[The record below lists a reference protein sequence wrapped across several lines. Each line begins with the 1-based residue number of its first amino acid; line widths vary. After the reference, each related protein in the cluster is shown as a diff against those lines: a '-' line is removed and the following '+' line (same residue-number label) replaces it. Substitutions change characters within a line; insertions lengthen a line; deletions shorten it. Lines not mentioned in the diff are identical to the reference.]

1 MSFLLKSANTKN
13 PQEQIEERIKYF
25 LKYQPSNNKKQ
36 KNLKRFQNNDNYSTL
51 IDPINVKNEKIYQNV
66 YSRNNNNNNMNNNNL
81 NPTKDKLNESSLST
95 QTVNNIAELPIKKS
109 VSIQVS
115 KELAKYTEPKFKKTE
130 FLKLPQK
137 FSLFNENDKQNNITE
152 LNKNENNNNNKD
164 KLKNRHRYTN
174 SELELLETDEK
185 VSQKQ
190 IEEITNNNISN
201 LSLNSIEDIYTNNN
215 ILFIF
220 HFLINIEKCYQE
232 LSKDLKGNGLKNLDY
247 KLKVAYSYLNII
259 MDEKNLLSKIFL
271 YNEDDINEFLI
282 RELCL
287 YLSVLFLDN
296 FANELNA
303 SNLNEFLTC
312 HSHRYCHINLLYVI
326 MLVIKKIEEAISENK
341 IKFDENSLQY
351 NDYQNCKSLIENSS
365 DKINENKYKE
375 NFHTNNK
382 IIKNIFLNI
391 LNIFRDIN
399 DNITQNILEI
409 FNLSK
414 TSKFRTIIINHIKTN
429 FLINEKINEV
439 LKKYLSPEDSEP
451 KNNNNKNTEDYSQN
465 EEDSKNTS
473 PTQIIKEPFLP
484 PKKKDDQRE
493 YCLVLDLD
501 ETLVHFFEDNYEA
514 YVKVRMGAENFI
526 TVLSQFCEIVIFTA
540 STKYYCNIVIEG
552 LDCKNLIDYK
562 LYREYTYDYNG
573 INVKDLSKLGR
584 DLTKIIIIDNIEENY
599 IFQPNNGLNIIDFE
613 GDENDNELQFLLQ
626 DLLEIVSVPGK
637 NVLHELPRIRKNM
650 QKRYSN
656 MI

>member
-51 IDPINVKNEKIYQNV
+51 IDPINIKNEKIYQNV
-66 YSRNNNNNNMNNNNL
+66 YSRNNNNNNINNNNNL

-296 FANELNA
+296 FANELNG

-312 HSHRYCHINLLYVI
+312 HRYCHINLLYVI

-451 KNNNNKNTEDYSQN
+451 KNNNNKNSEDYSQN

>member
-1 MSFLLKSANTKN
+1 MSFQLKSANTKN

-25 LKYQPSNNKKQ
+25 LKYQPLNNKKQ

-51 IDPINVKNEKIYQNV
+51 IDPINIKNEKIYQNV
-66 YSRNNNNNNMNNNNL
+66 YSRNNKNINDNNP

-95 QTVNNIAELPIKKS
+95 QTVNKVAEVPIKKS
-109 VSIQVS
+109 ISIQVS

-137 FSLFNENDKQNNITE
+137 FTLFNENDKQNNITE
-152 LNKNENNNNNKD
+152 LNKNENNNKD
-164 KLKNRHRYTN
+164 KLKNKHRYTN

-303 SNLNEFLTC
+303 NNLNEFLTC
-312 HSHRYCHINLLYVI
+312 HRYCHINLLYVI

-351 NDYQNCKSLIENSS
+351 IDYQNCKSLIENSS
-365 DKINENKYKE
+365 DKINPNKYKE

-439 LKKYLSPEDSEP
+439 LKKYLSPEDSLP
-451 KNNNNKNTEDYSQN
+451 KDNNKNKNNEDYSQKN
-465 EEDSKNTS
+465 DEDSKNTNS
-473 PTQIIKEPFLP
+473 IQVVKEPFLP

-540 STKYYCNIVIEG
+540 STKYYCDIVIDG

-562 LYREYTYDYNG
+562 LYRDYTYDYNG

-584 DLTKIIIIDNIEENY
+584 DLNKIIIIDNIEENY

-637 NVLHELPRIRKNM
+637 NVLKELPRIRKNM

-656 MI
+656 MV

>member
-1 MSFLLKSANTKN
+1 MSFQLKSANTKN

-25 LKYQPSNNKKQ
+25 LKYQPLNNKKQ

-51 IDPINVKNEKIYQNV
+51 IDPINIKNEKIYQNV
-66 YSRNNNNNNMNNNNL
+66 YSRNNKNINDNNL

-95 QTVNNIAELPIKKS
+95 QTVNKVAEVPIKKS
-109 VSIQVS
+109 ISIQVS

-137 FSLFNENDKQNNITE
+137 FTLFNENDKQNNITE
-152 LNKNENNNNNKD
+152 LNKNENNNKD
-164 KLKNRHRYTN
+164 KLKNKHRYTN

-271 YNEDDINEFLI
+271 FNKDDINEFLI

-303 SNLNEFLTC
+303 NNLNEFLTC
-312 HSHRYCHINLLYVI
+312 HRYCHINLLYVI

-351 NDYQNCKSLIENSS
+351 IDYQNCKSLIENSS
-365 DKINENKYKE
+365 DKINPNKYKE

-439 LKKYLSPEDSEP
+439 LKKYLSPEDSLP
-451 KNNNNKNTEDYSQN
+451 KDNNKNKNNEDYSQKN
-465 EEDSKNTS
+465 DEDSKNTNS
-473 PTQIIKEPFLP
+473 IQVVKEPFLP

-540 STKYYCNIVIEG
+540 STKYYCDIVIDG

-562 LYREYTYDYNG
+562 LYRDYTYDYNG

-584 DLTKIIIIDNIEENY
+584 DLNKIIIIDNIEENY

-637 NVLHELPRIRKNM
+637 NVLKELPRIRKNM

-656 MI
+656 MV

>member
-51 IDPINVKNEKIYQNV
+51 IDPINIKNEKIYQNV
-66 YSRNNNNNNMNNNNL
+66 YSRNNNNNNINNNNNL

-296 FANELNA
+296 FANELNG

-312 HSHRYCHINLLYVI
+312 HRYCHINLLYVI

>member
-51 IDPINVKNEKIYQNV
+51 IDPINIKNEKIYQNV
-66 YSRNNNNNNMNNNNL
+66 YSRNNNNNNINNNNNL

-137 FSLFNENDKQNNITE
+137 FSLFNENDKQSNNTE
-152 LNKNENNNNNKD
+152 FNKNENNNNNKD

-296 FANELNA
+296 FANELNG

-312 HSHRYCHINLLYVI
+312 HRYCHINLLYVI

-473 PTQIIKEPFLP
+473 QTQIIKEPFLP

>member
-1 MSFLLKSANTKN
+1 MSFQLKSANTKN

-25 LKYQPSNNKKQ
+25 LKYQPLNNKKQ

-51 IDPINVKNEKIYQNV
+51 IDPINIKNEKIYQNV
-66 YSRNNNNNNMNNNNL
+66 YSRNNKNINDNNP

-95 QTVNNIAELPIKKS
+95 QTVNKVTEVPIKKS
-109 VSIQVS
+109 ISIQVS

-137 FSLFNENDKQNNITE
+137 FTLFNENDKQNNITE
-152 LNKNENNNNNKD
+152 LNKNENNNKD
-164 KLKNRHRYTN
+164 KLKNKHRYTN

-303 SNLNEFLTC
+303 NNLNEFLTC
-312 HSHRYCHINLLYVI
+312 HRYCHINLLYVI

-351 NDYQNCKSLIENSS
+351 IDYQNCKSLIENSS
-365 DKINENKYKE
+365 DKINPNKYKE

-439 LKKYLSPEDSEP
+439 LKKYLSPEDSLP
-451 KNNNNKNTEDYSQN
+451 KDNNKNKNNEDYSQKN
-465 EEDSKNTS
+465 DEDSKNTNS
-473 PTQIIKEPFLP
+473 IQVVKEPFLP

-540 STKYYCNIVIEG
+540 STKYYCDIVIDG

-562 LYREYTYDYNG
+562 LYRDYTYDYNG

-584 DLTKIIIIDNIEENY
+584 DLNKIIIIDNIEENY

-637 NVLHELPRIRKNM
+637 NVLKELPRIRKNM

-656 MI
+656 MV

>member
-51 IDPINVKNEKIYQNV
+51 IDPINIKNEKIYQNV
-66 YSRNNNNNNMNNNNL
+66 YSRNNNNNNINNNNNL

-312 HSHRYCHINLLYVI
+312 HRYCHINLLYVI

-451 KNNNNKNTEDYSQN
+451 KNNNNKNSEDYSQN
-465 EEDSKNTS
+465 EEDSKNTN

>member
-1 MSFLLKSANTKN
+1 MSFQLKSANTKN

-25 LKYQPSNNKKQ
+25 LKYQPLNNKKQ

-51 IDPINVKNEKIYQNV
+51 IDPINIKNEKIYQNV
-66 YSRNNNNNNMNNNNL
+66 YSRNNKNINDNNP

-95 QTVNNIAELPIKKS
+95 QTVNKVAEVPIKKS
-109 VSIQVS
+109 ISIQVS

-137 FSLFNENDKQNNITE
+137 FTLFNENDKQNNITE
-152 LNKNENNNNNKD
+152 LNKNENNNKD
-164 KLKNRHRYTN
+164 KLKNKHRYTN

-303 SNLNEFLTC
+303 NNLNEFLTC
-312 HSHRYCHINLLYVI
+312 HRYCHINLLYVI

-351 NDYQNCKSLIENSS
+351 IDYQNCKSLIENSS
-365 DKINENKYKE
+365 DKINPNKYKE

-439 LKKYLSPEDSEP
+439 LKKYLSPEDSLP
-451 KNNNNKNTEDYSQN
+451 KDNNKNKNNEDYSQKN
-465 EEDSKNTS
+465 EEDSKNTNS
-473 PTQIIKEPFLP
+473 IQVVKEPFLP

-540 STKYYCNIVIEG
+540 STKYYCDIVIDG

-562 LYREYTYDYNG
+562 LYRDYTYDYNG

-584 DLTKIIIIDNIEENY
+584 DLNKIIIIDNIEENY

-637 NVLHELPRIRKNM
+637 NVLKELPRIRKNM

-656 MI
+656 MV

>member
-1 MSFLLKSANTKN
+1 M
-13 PQEQIEERIKYF
+13 
-25 LKYQPSNNKKQ
+25 
-36 KNLKRFQNNDNYSTL
+36 
-51 IDPINVKNEKIYQNV
+51 
-66 YSRNNNNNNMNNNNL
+66 
-81 NPTKDKLNESSLST
+81 
-95 QTVNNIAELPIKKS
+95 
-109 VSIQVS
+109 
-115 KELAKYTEPKFKKTE
+115 
-130 FLKLPQK
+130 
-137 FSLFNENDKQNNITE
+137 
-152 LNKNENNNNNKD
+152 
-164 KLKNRHRYTN
+164 
-174 SELELLETDEK
+174 ETDEK

-303 SNLNEFLTC
+303 NNLNEFLTC
-312 HSHRYCHINLLYVI
+312 HRYCHINLLYVI

-351 NDYQNCKSLIENSS
+351 IDYQNCKSLIENSS
-365 DKINENKYKE
+365 DKINPNKYKE

-439 LKKYLSPEDSEP
+439 LKKYLSPEDSLP
-451 KNNNNKNTEDYSQN
+451 KDNNKNKNNEDYSQKN
-465 EEDSKNTS
+465 EEDSKNTNS
-473 PTQIIKEPFLP
+473 IQVVKEPFLP

-540 STKYYCNIVIEG
+540 STKYYCDIVIDG

-562 LYREYTYDYNG
+562 LYRDYTYDYNG

-584 DLTKIIIIDNIEENY
+584 DLNKIIIIDNIEENY

-637 NVLHELPRIRKNM
+637 NVLKELPRIRKNM

-656 MI
+656 MV

>member
-1 MSFLLKSANTKN
+1 MSFQLKSANTKN

-25 LKYQPSNNKKQ
+25 LKYQPLNNKKQ

-51 IDPINVKNEKIYQNV
+51 IDPINIKNEKIYQNV
-66 YSRNNNNNNMNNNNL
+66 YSRNNKNINDNNP

-95 QTVNNIAELPIKKS
+95 QTVNKVTEVPIKKS
-109 VSIQVS
+109 ISIQVS

-137 FSLFNENDKQNNITE
+137 FTLFNENDKQNNITE
-152 LNKNENNNNNKD
+152 LNKNENNNKD
-164 KLKNRHRYTN
+164 KLKNKHRYTN

-303 SNLNEFLTC
+303 NNLNEFLTC
-312 HSHRYCHINLLYVI
+312 HRYCHINLLYVI

-351 NDYQNCKSLIENSS
+351 IDYQNCKSLIENSS
-365 DKINENKYKE
+365 DKINPNKYKE

-439 LKKYLSPEDSEP
+439 LKKYLSPEDSLP
-451 KNNNNKNTEDYSQN
+451 KDNNKNKNNEDYSQKN
-465 EEDSKNTS
+465 EEDSKNTNS
-473 PTQIIKEPFLP
+473 IQVVKEPFLP

-540 STKYYCNIVIEG
+540 STKYYCDIVIDG

-562 LYREYTYDYNG
+562 LYRDYTYDYNG

-584 DLTKIIIIDNIEENY
+584 DLNKIIIIDNIEENY

-637 NVLHELPRIRKNM
+637 NVLKELPRIRKNM

>member
-1 MSFLLKSANTKN
+1 MSFQLKSANTKN

-25 LKYQPSNNKKQ
+25 LKYQPLNNKKQ

-51 IDPINVKNEKIYQNV
+51 IDPINIKNEKIYQNV
-66 YSRNNNNNNMNNNNL
+66 YSRNNKNINDNNP

-95 QTVNNIAELPIKKS
+95 QTVNKVTEVPIKKS
-109 VSIQVS
+109 ISIQVS

-137 FSLFNENDKQNNITE
+137 FTLFNENDKQNNITE
-152 LNKNENNNNNKD
+152 LNKNENNNKD
-164 KLKNRHRYTN
+164 KLKNKHRYTN

-303 SNLNEFLTC
+303 NNLNEFLTC
-312 HSHRYCHINLLYVI
+312 HRYCHINLLYVI

-351 NDYQNCKSLIENSS
+351 IDYQNCKSLIENSS
-365 DKINENKYKE
+365 DKINPNKYKE

-439 LKKYLSPEDSEP
+439 LKKYLSPEDSLP
-451 KNNNNKNTEDYSQN
+451 KDNNKNKNNEDYSQKN
-465 EEDSKNTS
+465 DEDSKNTNS
-473 PTQIIKEPFLP
+473 IQVVKEPFLP

-540 STKYYCNIVIEG
+540 STKYYCDIVIDG

-562 LYREYTYDYNG
+562 LYRDYTYDYNG

-584 DLTKIIIIDNIEENY
+584 DLNKIIIIDNIEENY

-637 NVLHELPRIRKNM
+637 NVLKELPRIRKNM

>member
-51 IDPINVKNEKIYQNV
+51 IDPINIKNEKIYQNV
-66 YSRNNNNNNMNNNNL
+66 YSRNNNNNNINNNNNL

-296 FANELNA
+296 FANELNG

-312 HSHRYCHINLLYVI
+312 HRYCHINLLYVI

-473 PTQIIKEPFLP
+473 QTQIIKEPFLP